1 MSGSVP
7 RLPWPRAVLALA
19 AAVCLIAA
27 TSALAADPLRLS
39 GAPLWDAYPIDGAT
53 PATTVQKGTTTPER
67 TPAEPATTP
76 QREPQAQAP
85 AQDPLLHTNVAPIA
99 ATPVKQA
106 DRKVAP
112 AVVVLFFIA
121 IATLLTSTCV
131 LALRQVRRTRP
142 PRPARG

>member
-7 RLPWPRAVLALA
+7 RLPWPRAILALA

-27 TSALAADPLRLS
+27 GSALAADPPRPS
-39 GAPLWDAYPIDGAT
+39 GAPLWDAYPIDGAK
-53 PATTVQKGTTTPER
+53 PASTVQTAPPTR
-67 TPAEPATTP
+67 TPTKPATTP

-85 AQDPLLHTNVAPIA
+85 DPLLHTNVAPVA